1 MAATRAGH
9 ALRVDPAK
17 TLDRFLADRREPMIQ
32 GLIGK
37 KLGMSQIFDDTGLA
51 YPVTVLEVGP
61 CVVTQIK
68 TPERDGYSAVQLG
81 FGLDKRLNRPERGHR
96 QASGFMSRTLREVP
110 ASDSADM
117 AVGQVITA
125 DAFAEGD
132 LVDVTG
138 TSKGRGFQGVV
149 KRHGFRGGPKTHG
162 QSDRLRAPGSIGSS
176 ATPGR
181 VFKGMRMAGRMGND
195 RVTIQNLKVLRVDPE
210 RNLLLVEGSVP
221 GANESLVMVRRA
233 IKSAKKS

>member
-1 MAATRAGH
+1 MLG
-9 ALRVDPAK
+9 
-17 TLDRFLADRREPMIQ
+17 RFLGDRREPMIQ

-51 YPVTVLEVGP
+51 HPVTVLEVGP

-96 QASGFMSRTLREVP
+96 QGSGFMSRTLREVNV
-110 ASDSADM
+110 SDATDM

-125 DAFAEGD
+125 DAFAEGE

-195 RVTIQNLKVLRVDPE
+195 QVTIQNLRVLRVDPE
-210 RNLLLVEGSVP
+210 RNLLLVGGSVP

-233 IKSAKKS
+233 IKSGKKS

>member
-1 MAATRAGH
+1 MLG
-9 ALRVDPAK
+9 
-17 TLDRFLADRREPMIQ
+17 RFLGDRREPMIQ

-51 YPVTVLEVGP
+51 HPVTVLEVGP

-96 QASGFMSRTLREVP
+96 QGSGFMSRTLREVNV
-110 ASDSADM
+110 SDATDM

-125 DAFAEGD
+125 DAFAEGE

-149 KRHGFRGGPKTHG
+149 KRHGFRGRPKTHG

-195 RVTIQNLKVLRVDPE
+195 RVTIQNLRVLRVDPE
-210 RNLLLVEGSVP
+210 RNLLLVGGSVP

-233 IKSAKKS
+233 IKSGKKS

>member
-1 MAATRAGH
+1 MLG
-9 ALRVDPAK
+9 
-17 TLDRFLADRREPMIQ
+17 RFLGDRREPMIQ

-51 YPVTVLEVGP
+51 HPVTVLEVGP

-96 QASGFMSRTLREVP
+96 QGSGFMSRTLREVR
-110 ASDSADM
+110 ASDTADM

-125 DAFAEGD
+125 DAFTEGE
-132 LVDVTG
+132 LVDITG

-195 RVTIQNLKVLRVDPE
+195 RVTVQNLKVLRVDPE
-210 RNLLLVEGSVP
+210 RNLLLIQGSVP
-221 GANESLVMVRRA
+221 GANESLVLVRRA
-233 IKSAKKS
+233 IKSGKK

>member
-1 MAATRAGH
+1 
-9 ALRVDPAK
+9 
-17 TLDRFLADRREPMIQ
+17 MIQ

-37 KLGMSQIFDDTGLA
+37 KLGMSQIFDDSGLA
-51 YPVTVLEVGP
+51 HPVTVLEVGP

-68 TPERDGYSAVQLG
+68 TDERDGYNAVQLG

-96 QASGFMSRTLREVP
+96 QASGFMSKTLREVK
-110 ASDSADM
+110 ADDISEL
-117 AVGQVITA
+117 AVGQVIKA

-132 LVDVTG
+132 LVDVIG
-138 TSKGRGFQGVV
+138 TSKGRGFQGGV

-181 VFKGMRMAGRMGND
+181 VFKGLRMAGRMGND
-195 RVTIQNLKVLRVDPE
+195 RVTVQNLKVLRVDPE
-210 RNLLLVEGSVP
+210 RNLLLVHGSVP
-221 GANESLVMVRRA
+221 GPNEGLVIVRRA
-233 IKSAKKS
+233 IKARKK